1 MGADYLRAM
10 PLGHPLPN
18 SVHGVSCSLPTMADI
33 IGYEEKRPETL
44 RALKAGYPRFVVHDY
59 VERTR
64 ALLAGEAAF
73 AGRALFPVSSA
84 VMARELA
91 QFLGAARVQVAAVD
105 DFFVVHFAPDAEC
118 ESLARQ
124 FLQHTGG
131 SVFSRQAEDFLMRR
145 GQMIKPWRE
154 DVVEGP
160 AAQERVISELA
171 RVFEARPRDV
181 MLASCGMNAF
191 YGTYRALSEAQAA
204 RGRRIWVQLGW
215 LYLDTIEVLRKFA
228 AQDHERILLS
238 QVTDRAALEALF
250 RERGAEI
257 AGVVTEAPTNP
268 LIQTADLKQLSAL
281 CRNAGAALVID
292 PSVTSPVNVRVL
304 PYADACVVS
313 LTKYAAHC
321 GDVILGAA
329 VFNPDSPFYAALAEQ
344 APEYCSAP
352 YYRDVQRLAF
362 EIQDY
367 AELVGKINRNT
378 LELAR
383 FLEQNRFVKRVY
395 WAYQENSAANYR
407 AIERA
412 PDSPGGLFCI
422 ELDLPLEKFYDS
434 IAVAK
439 GPSFGVDFTI
449 LCPFMYLAHYDLVS
463 TPSGRAELRSH
474 GIEPDLVR
482 VSVGAEDAG
491 RIIAAFDA
499 ALR

>member
-1 MGADYLRAM
+1 MSADYLRAI
-10 PLGHPLPN
+10 PLGDPLPA
-18 SVHGVSCSLPTMADI
+18 SVHGVSCSLPTMSDI

-44 RALKAGYPRFVVHDY
+44 QALKAGYPRFVVHDY

-64 ALLAGEAAF
+64 ALLAGEAQF
-73 AGRALFPVSSA
+73 SGRALYPVSSA
-84 VMARELA
+84 AMARELA
-91 QFLGAARVQVAAVD
+91 NFLGPARAEVATVD
-105 DFFVVHFAPDAEC
+105 DFFAVHFPPDTAC
-118 ESLARQ
+118 ETLARQ

-131 SVFSRQAEDFLMRR
+131 GIFSRQAEDFLMRR
-145 GQMIKPWRE
+145 RQMIKPWRE
-154 DVVEGP
+154 DVIEGP
-160 AAQERVISELA
+160 MARERVVTELA
-171 RVFEARPRDV
+171 RVFEARPADA

-191 YGTYRALSEAQAA
+191 YGVYRALSEAQAA

-215 LYLDTIEVLRKFA
+215 LYLDTIEILRKFA
-228 AQDHERILLS
+228 AQDHERILLAR
-238 QVTDRAALEALF
+238 VTDKADLEALF
-250 RERGAEI
+250 RDRGAEI

-268 LIQTADLKQLSAL
+268 LIQTADLQRLSEL
-281 CRNAGAALVID
+281 CRNSGAALVID
-292 PSVTSPVNVRVL
+292 PSVASPVNVRTL
-304 PYADACVVS
+304 PYADACVLS

-329 VFNPDSPFYAALAEQ
+329 VFNPDSPFYAALSEQ
-344 APEYCSAP
+344 APQYCSQP
-352 YYRDVQRLAF
+352 YYRDLQRLAF

-367 AELVGKINRNT
+367 VSLVGKINRNAMQVV
-378 LELAR
+378 E
-383 FLEQNRFVKRVY
+383 FLEQHRSVKRVY
-395 WAYQENSAANYR
+395 WAYQENSAGNYR

-422 ELDLPLEKFYDS
+422 ELDMPLERFYDS

-449 LCPFMYLAHYDLVS
+449 LCPFLYLAHYDLVS
-463 TPSGRAELRSH
+463 TAVGRAELRAH

-482 VSVGAEDAG
+482 VSVGAEDPQ